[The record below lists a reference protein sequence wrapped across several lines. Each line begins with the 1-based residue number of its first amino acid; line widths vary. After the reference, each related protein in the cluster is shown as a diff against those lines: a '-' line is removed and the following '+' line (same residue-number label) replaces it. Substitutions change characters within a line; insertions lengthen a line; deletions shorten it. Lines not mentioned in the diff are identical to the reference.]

1 MDGSIIWFA
10 ALALLTAISLV
21 AGCWWARHSPYRGWV
36 LAAVGLICL
45 CTCTWFQR
53 NPAAATNLIPVG
65 SLQYLEGTAAVPFFM
80 LILGVGWSHA
90 SKLRQRGLLGVAVM
104 IGALFFLQSSVWMIT
119 TAPAHLFNEKQTRHI
134 VVMQSQSYSC
144 VPAASATAL
153 NMLGYESTEAQMAAY
168 THTRPLM
175 GSTTIRAA
183 EGLTRRLDGT
193 GITVRVIKANVDQLA
208 LLPSP
213 MLLTVNFDQN
223 TRYNHMIVVL
233 ETNAYGA
240 HVSDPTD
247 GLFFMPWAAL
257 KSAIAGP
264 AIVFDH
270 TIARHAMLNV
280 K

>member
-1 MDGSIIWFA
+1 MDGPAIWFV
-10 ALALLTAISLV
+10 ALALLTAVSLV

-36 LAAVGLICL
+36 LAAFGLVCL

-53 NPAAATNLIPVG
+53 NPVSAANLIPVG

-90 SKLRQRGLLGVAVM
+90 RKLRERGFLGFAVM
-104 IGALFFLQSSVWMIT
+104 IGALFFLQSGVWMIT
-119 TAPAHLFNEKQTRHI
+119 ATPVHQFDETQTDHI
-134 VVMQSQSYSC
+134 VVMQSQKYSC

-168 THTRPLM
+168 THTRPLL

-193 GITVRVIKANVDQLA
+193 GIGVRIIKADVTQLA
-208 LLPSP
+208 QLPSP
-213 MLLTVNFDQN
+213 MLLTVNFDAN
-223 TRYNHMIVVL
+223 SRYNHMIVVL

-247 GLFFMPWAAL
+247 GLFFIPWSAL

-270 TIARHAMLNV
+270 SIARHAMLNV

>member
-1 MDGSIIWFA
+1 MDGSTIWFA
-10 ALALLTAISLV
+10 ALAMLTAISLV
-21 AGCWWARHSPYRGWV
+21 TGCWWARQSPYRGWV
-36 LAAVGLICL
+36 LTAFGLACL

-53 NPAAATNLIPVG
+53 NPVSAANLIPVG

-80 LILGVGWSHA
+80 LILGVGWAHA
-90 SKLRQRGLLGVAVM
+90 RKKRQRGFLGLAVT

-119 TAPAHLFNEKQTRHI
+119 NTPAHLFNETQADHI

-193 GITVRVIKANVDQLA
+193 GIAVRIIKADVAQLA
-208 LLPSP
+208 LQPSP

-223 TRYNHMIVVL
+223 GRFNHMIVVL
-233 ETNAYGA
+233 ETNDYGA

-247 GLFFMPWAAL
+247 GLFFIPWSAL

-264 AIVFDH
+264 AIVFDQPV
-270 TIARHAMLNV
+270 ARHAMLDV